1 MNCPNC
7 DSQLKPLVHAGV
19 EIDRCPGCGGLWF
32 DAFEHEELRE
42 LSGSERIDY
51 SPKTTVAADSG
62 SGLCPRDQ
70 QRLFSMVVAGQP
82 HIAYESC
89 GFCHGV
95 FFDAGEFKD
104 FREETFGERLRATFG
119 IAKKAQAEG

>member
-1 MNCPNC
+1 MKCPKC
-7 DSQLKPLVHAGV
+7 DSELKPLAHQNV
-19 EIDRCPGCGGLWF
+19 EVDRCSGCGGLWF

-42 LSGSERIDY
+42 LSGSEKIEN
-51 SPKTTVAADSG
+51 SPSKTVPVGKG
-62 SGLCPRDQ
+62 SGLCPKDQ
-70 QRLFSMVVAGQP
+70 QRLFGMLVAGQP

-104 FREETFGERLRATFG
+104 FHEETFSERLRAVFG
-119 IAKKAQAEG
+119 LAKAAQVKS